1 MRPHNSQTWAR
12 IVMSGVMAGGIIWAV
27 APVWAGPPAE
37 SLKATIDEVIR
48 ILEDQNWKK
57 PEKKQDRRKLLEQV
71 IGQRFNYAEMAKR
84 TLGGEWSKRT
94 PGEQKEFVSDFQT
107 LLANTYIGRIEN
119 YSGEKV
125 QYLKEFHNDDFAEVR
140 TKVDNGKSVIDIDY
154 RLLRNGSGDWRVYDV
169 VVEGTS
175 LVQNY
180 REQFKRILRKD
191 SFEELAKQLRKKT
204 DTIKAP

>member
-12 IVMSGVMAGGIIWAV
+12 IVMSGMVAGGIAWAA

-37 SLKATIDEVIR
+37 SLKTTIDEVIR
-48 ILEDQNWKK
+48 ILEDQNWRK
-57 PEKKQDRRKLLEQV
+57 PEKKQERRKLLEQV

-84 TLGGEWSKRT
+84 TLGGEWNKRT
-94 PGEQKEFVSDFQT
+94 PEEQKEFASDFQT
-107 LLANTYIGRIEN
+107 LLANTYIGRIEA

-125 QYLKEFHNDDFAEVR
+125 QYLKEIHSDDFAEVR
-140 TKVDNGKSVIDIDY
+140 TKVDNGKTTIDIDY
-154 RLLRNGSGDWRVYDV
+154 RLLMNGSGDWRVYDV

-180 REQFKRILRKD
+180 REQFKRILNKD
-191 SFEELAKQLRKKT
+191 SFQDLAKQLRKKT
-204 DTIKAP
+204 ETIKAP

>member
-12 IVMSGVMAGGIIWAV
+12 IVMSGMVAGGIAWAV

-37 SLKATIDEVIR
+37 SLKTTIDEVIR

-57 PEKKQDRRKLLEQV
+57 PEKKQERRKMLEQV

-84 TLGGEWSKRT
+84 TLGGEWAKRT
-94 PGEQKEFVSDFQT
+94 PEEQKDFVADFQT
-107 LLANTYIGRIEN
+107 LLANTYIGRIEA

-125 QYLKEFHNDDFAEVR
+125 QYLKEIHSDDFAEVR

-154 RLLRNGSGDWRVYDV
+154 RLLMNGSGDWRVYDV

-180 REQFKRILRKD
+180 REQFKRILNKD
-191 SFEELAKQLRKKT
+191 SFQDLAKQLRKKT
-204 DTIKAP
+204 ETIKAP